1 MHLRAHREPNEV
13 GADTEASTLA
23 SRHADAGA
31 DNVEDR
37 EDRRRDNAER
47 EDLLDRQGLLRDED
61 RRDRDEKTL
70 DKILDRTIDYLRS
83 EVHWILYCV

>member
-13 GADTEASTLA
+13 RADTEASTLA
-23 SRHADAGA
+23 RRHADAGA

-61 RRDRDEKTL
+61 RRDRDEKAL
-70 DKILDRTIDYLRS
+70 NKILDRTIDYLRS
-83 EVHWILYCV
+83 EVH